1 MELEDKETQRFE
13 NFVLMI
19 EDEIY
24 ADLIK
29 QTSKFKSP
37 ELRNELQREH
47 TRPLLKI
54 IVIKTM
60 VNLQSKRAFNPKFIN
75 IMFGRKVL

>member
-1 MELEDKETQRFE
+1 MELADKETQRFE

-19 EDEIY
+19 EDEVY
-24 ADLIK
+24 SELIK
-29 QTSKFKSP
+29 QTNKFKSP
-37 ELRNELQREH
+37 ELRNELQRDH

-60 VNLQSKRAFNPKFIN
+60 VNLQSKRAFKAEFIN
-75 IMFGRKVL
+75 NMFGRKVL